1 MKEIINA
8 CHYVAGVHSRGME
21 QIKEEFE
28 ELTTEQIKQR
38 DSLNLDFLRPAK
50 RPRTNK
56 SGIRFDGEKEGG
68 EIDIFDE
75 VAK

>member
-8 CHYVAGVHSRGME
+8 CNYVAGVHSRGME

-38 DSLNLDFLRPAK
+38 DSLNLDFLRPVK
-50 RPRTNK
+50 RPRMNK

-68 EIDIFDE
+68 EISLFDE
-75 VAK
+75 VAR

>member
-8 CHYVAGVHSRGME
+8 CHYVAGVHSRGMK

-28 ELTTEQIKQR
+28 ELTAEQIKQR
-38 DSLNLDFLRPAK
+38 DSLNLDFLRHAK

-68 EIDIFDE
+68 EINLFHAFGD
-75 VAK
+75 

>member
-8 CHYVAGVHSRGME
+8 CHYVAGVHSRGMK

-28 ELTTEQIKQR
+28 ALTAEQIKQR
-38 DSLNLDFLRPAK
+38 DSLNTDFLRPVK
-50 RPRTNK
+50 RRRTNK

-68 EIDIFDE
+68 EINLFDE

>member
-1 MKEIINA
+1 MIEIINA
-8 CHYVAGVHSRGME
+8 CNYVAGVHSRGMK

-28 ELTTEQIKQR
+28 ELTAEQIKQR

-50 RPRTNK
+50 RRRTNK

-68 EIDIFDE
+68 EIDIFHAFGD
-75 VAK
+75 

>member
-1 MKEIINA
+1 MK
-8 CHYVAGVHSRGME
+8 

-28 ELTTEQIKQR
+28 ELTAEQIKQR
-38 DSLNLDFLRPAK
+38 DSLNLDFLRHAK

-68 EIDIFDE
+68 EINLFDE

>member
-8 CHYVAGVHSRGME
+8 CHYVAGVHSRGMK

-28 ELTTEQIKQR
+28 ELTAEQIKQR
-38 DSLNLDFLRPAK
+38 DSLNLDFLRHAK

-68 EIDIFDE
+68 EINLFDE

>member
-8 CHYVAGVHSRGME
+8 CHYVAGVHSRGMK

-28 ELTTEQIKQR
+28 ELTAEQIKQR
-38 DSLNLDFLRPAK
+38 DSLNLDFLRHAK

-68 EIDIFDE
+68 EINLFDE
-75 VAK
+75 VEK